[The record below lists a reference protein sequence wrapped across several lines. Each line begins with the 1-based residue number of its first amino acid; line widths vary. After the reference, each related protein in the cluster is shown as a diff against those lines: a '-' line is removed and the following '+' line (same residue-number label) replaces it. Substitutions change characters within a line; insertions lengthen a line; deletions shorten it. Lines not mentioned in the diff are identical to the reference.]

1 VGDSSIRLPLSQY
14 PFTQEKKMSDKDTI
28 AHIEAL
34 DAKRANFI
42 LARDFAGLDPLISE
56 DLRYVHSSAV
66 MENKQQYLAKL
77 SSGHYIYRALTT
89 LQREMRVVGDVV
101 LVNGDARIEVE
112 VGGTAKVVMSR
123 YLQVWVKGSAGWQM
137 ASWQSTPIPQK

>member
-1 VGDSSIRLPLSQY
+1 
-14 PFTQEKKMSDKDTI
+14 MSDKDTI

-66 MENKQQYLAKL
+66 LENKQQYLAKL
-77 SSGHYIYRALTT
+77 SSGHYTYRSLTT
-89 LQREMRVVGDVV
+89 LQREVRVIGDVV

-137 ASWQSTPIPQK
+137 ASWQSTPIPQV

>member
-1 VGDSSIRLPLSQY
+1 MHFY
-14 PFTQEKKMSDKDTI
+14 PGEKMSDKDTI

-34 DAKRANFI
+34 DAKRANCI
-42 LARDFAGLDPLISE
+42 LARDFAGLDPLIAE

-66 MENKQQYLAKL
+66 LENKQQYLAKL
-77 SSGHYIYRALTT
+77 SSGHYTYRALTT
-89 LQREMRVVGDVV
+89 LQREMRVIGDVV

-112 VGGTAKVVMSR
+112 VSGTAKVVMSR

-137 ASWQSTPIPQK
+137 ASWQSTPIPQA